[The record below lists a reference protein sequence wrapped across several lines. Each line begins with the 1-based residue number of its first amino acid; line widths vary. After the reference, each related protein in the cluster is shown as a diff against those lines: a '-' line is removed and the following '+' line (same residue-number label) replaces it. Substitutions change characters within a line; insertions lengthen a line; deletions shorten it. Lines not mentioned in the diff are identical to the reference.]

1 MVINFETR
9 GSNGNFEPG
18 YVTLLLKGDGDVGRF
33 YIKFRFFNIV

>member
-18 YVTLLLKGDGDVGRF
+18 YVTLLLKELVTLEGSLLNLGSLT
-33 YIKFRFFNIV
+33 